1 MKPEYTIEF
10 FPEGCTE
17 PIVRTFKPRY
27 PKPTNRARAEVA
39 NASPEKFLTDMDV
52 METVMGILLVGNTE
66 GVKFADAMADQTTE
80 VLTDFFT
87 MYNSKS
93 E

>member
-1 MKPEYTIEF
+1 MKAEYTIEF

-17 PIVRTFKPRY
+17 PITRTFKPRY
-27 PKPTNRARAEVA
+27 SKPTNRARAEVA

-52 METVMGILLVGNTE
+52 MENVMGILLVGNTD
-66 GVKFADAMADQTTE
+66 GVKFADALADQTTG

-87 MYNSKS
+87 MYAGRS